1 MDRGVRGFVTL
12 GKESNE
18 SRDVFLELREVK
30 SYIVLVE
37 LHILMVDLRGSDSE
51 LEFRVAERGDH
62 SLDVLLNF
70 DHLVLDFSD
79 LGFFDRG
86 VVLDVSDLLSEL
98 LLESTFLFLG
108 KLTELFVSLDLT
120 LNVFVE
126 FSDNI
131 NLTVEVVD
139 VVNKRVVLL
148 LGLAEGGHDF
158 FVGADTGLFLNLLE
172 GILNNL
178 DVSNVHIHKV
188 LFLLVVGE
196 PFSQTTLEELNGV
209 GELGGG
215 RNDSFSF
222 LGAPLFLLVLVTLF
236 KLLLELHD
244 FLLEDKLIRLVL
256 RLEGQDLVVG
266 LLRMALTEH
275 DLSVHFL
282 AVLGDALDLTAVAF
296 VDPLLFFLL
305 LTHDIDFTAE
315 LLVLSLE
322 ITVLDEGFIEL
333 VLVSLNEVVVS
344 SHLGRGRADD
354 LQTLLLLLHF
364 LEGLLVRVFQDHKFP
379 KEAKIRNEYVYLLF
393 GMLKLLSEVI
403 GFALKAL
410 CL

>member
-37 LHILMVDLRGSDSE
+37 LHILMVDLRRSDSE

-98 LLESTFLFLG
+98 LLESTFLFLR

-215 RNDSFSF
+215 RNDCFSF
-222 LGAPLFLLVLVTLF
+222 LGAPFFLLVLVTLF

-344 SHLGRGRADD
+344 SHLGRGRADGE
-354 LQTLLLLLHF
+354 QTA
-364 LEGLLVRVFQDHKFP
+364 V
-379 KEAKIRNEYVYLLF
+379 
-393 GMLKLLSEVI
+393 
-403 GFALKAL
+403 
-410 CL
+410 